1 MLRTRTAIL
10 EAAAGCVERDGVRKV
25 TMGEIA
31 STAGV
36 AKATLYNHFRTKEA
50 VLGALVDARV
60 GGIAAECVAISGGHV
75 GDDAG
80 GHAGDDAGPR
90 PAVPGPPASD
100 LVRGLPGA
108 LVHAAA
114 SLACYPPLRRVAA
127 DEPALL
133 LPLVVPGGGRGWFQ
147 ARAAV
152 GDVLLAAGEAAAP
165 EAVDLVLRWL
175 VGQLLWPMAP
185 AQAEREAALL
195 ASGLG
200 KPVQLAAPAPVA
212 PPQAEPSGSDGLGWP
227 P

>member
-31 STAGV
+31 SAAGV
-36 AKATLYNHFRTKEA
+36 AKATLYNHFRTKDA
-50 VLGALVDARV
+50 VLAALVDARV
-60 GGIAAECVAISGGHV
+60 AALAAECVAI
-75 GDDAG
+75 AE
-80 GHAGDDAGPR
+80 GHARDDAGPR
-90 PAVPGPPASD
+90 PAVPGLAASD
-100 LVRGLPGA
+100 LGLRLPGA

-114 SLACYPPLRRVAA
+114 GLASYPPLHRVAT

-185 AQAEREAALL
+185 AQAGLEAAFL
-195 ASGLG
+195 ASGLAG
-200 KPVQLAAPAPVA
+200 PVQLAVPPPVTPA
-212 PPQAEPSGSDGLGWP
+212 QAEPGGSDGLGWP